1 MSNSEPARALA
12 AHLYTDSAVFEQ
24 EKERVF
30 FRTWQYAGHVSQLER
45 PGDYFTFDLL
55 DQRLFC
61 VKGIDG
67 EVRTFFNVCQHRA
80 HEVVRGSGNKRVL
93 VCPYHAWTYELDGQL
108 RAAPNDQRVPGF
120 DRSQICLTEVR
131 TEILWGFV
139 FVNLNPDA
147 EPMTKWYPGLEAGLR
162 EYVPDIE
169 RLCPVYSVDVEE
181 RCNWKVSVENYSE
194 CYHCRLNHPT
204 FANGVIDAD
213 SYNIVPE
220 GYCLRHMTRAVNLD
234 KMSYDLDPTANEHAL
249 DYTSWFLWPAF
260 SFQIYPG
267 NVLNTYLWRPTDI
280 RTTLVQRAWYSVDGA
295 ESETLSKLAAQDR
308 DTTVAEDIRLVES
321 VQRGLESRGYRPSPL
336 IIDPEQGVNSEHSL
350 LALHGWLE
358 EALAP
363 DRDEHP

>member
-1 MSNSEPARALA
+1 MKFAPSSTSVSTAHTRWSGERAISACSCALIMRGHTSWTGSLEPPP
-12 AHLYTDSAVFEQ
+12 TTS
-24 EKERVF
+24 
-30 FRTWQYAGHVSQLER
+30 
-45 PGDYFTFDLL
+45 
-55 DQRLFC
+55 
-61 VKGIDG
+61 
-67 EVRTFFNVCQHRA
+67 VC
-80 HEVVRGSGNKRVL
+80 RGSTGVK
-93 VCPYHAWTYELDGQL
+93 
-108 RAAPNDQRVPGF
+108 
-120 DRSQICLTEVR
+120 ICLTEVR

-147 EPMTKWYPGLEAGLR
+147 EPMTKWYPGLETGLR

-234 KMSYDLDPTANEHAL
+234 KMSYDLDPTVNEHAL

-321 VQRGLESRGYRPSPL
+321 VQHGLESRGYRPSPL

-358 EALAP
+358 EALAQ
-363 DRDEHP
+363 DRDEHPTSRRARAFLGR